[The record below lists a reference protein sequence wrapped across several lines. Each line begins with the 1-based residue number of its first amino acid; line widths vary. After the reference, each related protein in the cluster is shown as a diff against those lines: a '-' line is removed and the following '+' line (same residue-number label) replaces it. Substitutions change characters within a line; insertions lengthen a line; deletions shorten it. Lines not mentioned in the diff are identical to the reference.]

1 MKNKLTL
8 GLIALAICVAPVG
21 VSAQEKKK
29 GPRFP
34 KDVMQ
39 LVAKTKKQIK
49 SVDLESFKKIH
60 DRKAYQ
66 LLVDVRSEKEYKAG
80 HIPGAVNV
88 DRGFLEFGIWKH
100 VGFPANTNRK
110 IKMYVYCR
118 GGMMSTLATKTLQDL
133 GFTDVT
139 QVNMRVR
146 DWAAKG
152 YPLAK

>member
-1 MKNKLTL
+1 MKSKITF
-8 GLIALAICVAPVG
+8 GLVALAICFAPVG
-21 VSAQEKKK
+21 VSAQAKKK
-29 GPRFP
+29 GPPFP
-34 KDVMQ
+34 KDVIQ
-39 LVAKTKKQIK
+39 LLAKTKKQIK

-60 DRKAYQ
+60 DRKAYD
-66 LLVDVRSEKEYKAG
+66 LLLDVRSAKEYKAG
-80 HIPGAVNV
+80 HVPGAVNV
-88 DRGFLEFGIWKH
+88 DRGVLEFAIWRH

-110 IKMYVYCR
+110 IKVYVYCR
-118 GGMMSTLATKTLQDL
+118 LGGMSTLATKTLQDL